1 MKIMISQPMSG
12 LSLSEIAYQRD
23 KIERKL
29 ESLGHEVINSYFKE
43 FDEENRC
50 NLAHVPVYYLG
61 KALQKMAECD
71 AVYFAEGWELARG
84 CVIERAVA
92 EKYGLIIME
101 GEL

>member
-29 ESLGHEVINSYFKE
+29 ESLGHEVVNSYFKE
-43 FDEENRC
+43 FNEENRC
-50 NLAHVPVYYLG
+50 DLAHVPVYYLG

>member
-23 KIERKL
+23 KIEMKL
-29 ESLGHEVINSYFKE
+29 ESLGHEVVNSYFKE

-50 NLAHVPVYYLG
+50 DLAHVPVYYLG

>member
-29 ESLGHEVINSYFKE
+29 ESLGHEVVNSYFKE
-43 FDEENRC
+43 FNEENRC
-50 NLAHVPVYYLG
+50 DLAHVPVYYLG

-84 CVIERAVA
+84 CVIERSVA
-92 EKYGLIIME
+92 ENYGLIIME

>member
-29 ESLGHEVINSYFKE
+29 ESLGHEVVNSYFKE
-43 FDEENRC
+43 FNEENRC
-50 NLAHVPVYYLG
+50 DLAHVPVYYLG

-71 AVYFAEGWELARG
+71 AVYFAEGWELAKG

>member
-43 FDEENRC
+43 FDEENLC
-50 NLAHVPVYYLG
+50 DLAHVPVYYLG
-61 KALQKMAECD
+61 KSLQKMAECD

>member
-43 FDEENRC
+43 FNEENRC
-50 NLAHVPVYYLG
+50 DLAHVPVYYLG

>member
-23 KIERKL
+23 RIERKL

-50 NLAHVPVYYLG
+50 DLAHVPVYYLG

>member
-29 ESLGHEVINSYFKE
+29 ESLGHEVVNSYFKE
-43 FDEENRC
+43 FNEENRC
-50 NLAHVPVYYLG
+50 DLAHVPVYYLG

-84 CVIERAVA
+84 CVIERSVA

>member
-12 LSLSEIAYQRD
+12 LSLSEIAHQRD
-23 KIERKL
+23 KIEMKL
-29 ESLGHEVINSYFKE
+29 ESLGHEVVNSYFKE
-43 FDEENRC
+43 FNEENRC
-50 NLAHVPVYYLG
+50 DLAHVPVYYLG
-61 KALQKMAECD
+61 KSLQKMAECD

-92 EKYGLIIME
+92 ENYGFIIME

>member
-29 ESLGHEVINSYFKE
+29 ESLGHEVVNSYFKE

-50 NLAHVPVYYLG
+50 DLAHVPVYYLG

-71 AVYFAEGWELARG
+71 AVYFAEGWERARG
-84 CVIERAVA
+84 CVIERSVA

>member
-23 KIERKL
+23 KIEMKL
-29 ESLGHEVINSYFKE
+29 ESLGHEVVNSYFKE

-50 NLAHVPVYYLG
+50 DLAHVPVYYLG

-71 AVYFAEGWELARG
+71 AVYFAEGWALARG

-92 EKYGLIIME
+92 ENYGLIIME

>member
-29 ESLGHEVINSYFKE
+29 ESLGHEVINSYCKE
-43 FDEENRC
+43 FNEENRC
-50 NLAHVPVYYLG
+50 DLAHVPVYYLG

>member
-29 ESLGHEVINSYFKE
+29 ESLGHEVVNSYFKE
-43 FDEENRC
+43 FNEENRC
-50 NLAHVPVYYLG
+50 DLAHVPVYYLG
-61 KALQKMAECD
+61 KSLQKMAECD
-71 AVYFAEGWELARG
+71 AVYFAEGWELNRG

-92 EKYGLIIME
+92 ENYGLLIME

>member
-29 ESLGHEVINSYFKE
+29 ESLGHEVVNSYFKE
-43 FDEENRC
+43 FNEENRC
-50 NLAHVPVYYLG
+50 DLAHVPVYYLG

-92 EKYGLIIME
+92 EKYDLIIME

>member
-29 ESLGHEVINSYFKE
+29 ESLGHEVANSYFKE
-43 FDEENRC
+43 FNEENRC
-50 NLAHVPVYYLG
+50 DLAHVPVYYLG

-71 AVYFAEGWELARG
+71 AVYFAEGWELSRG

-92 EKYGLIIME
+92 ENYGLLIME

>member
-29 ESLGHEVINSYFKE
+29 ENLGHEVVNSYFKE
-43 FDEENRC
+43 FNEENRC
-50 NLAHVPVYYLG
+50 DLAHVPVYYLG

-84 CVIERAVA
+84 CAIERAVA

>member
-12 LSLSEIAYQRD
+12 LSLSEIAYRRD

-43 FDEENRC
+43 FNEENRC
-50 NLAHVPVYYLG
+50 DLAHVPVYYLG

-71 AVYFAEGWELARG
+71 AVYFAEGWELAKG

-92 EKYGLIIME
+92 ENYGLIIME

>member
-23 KIERKL
+23 KIEIKL
-29 ESLGHEVINSYFKE
+29 ESLGHEVVNSYFKE
-43 FDEENRC
+43 FNEENRC
-50 NLAHVPVYYLG
+50 DLAHVPVYYLG

-71 AVYFAEGWELARG
+71 AVYFAEGWELAKG